1 MTYVKNRDGVLVQIL
16 RLLEES
22 DGTLT
27 KPELRSA
34 LCYNKPFHKPNTL
47 TKGLATM
54 SYLNLVLIKNIIVEI
69 LPAGK
74 AFLASAEEE
83 K

>member
-22 DGTLT
+22 NGTMT

-47 TKGLATM
+47 IKGLATM
-54 SYLNLVLIKNIIVEI
+54 SYLNLVSIRNIHVEI
-69 LPAGK
+69 LPGGK
-74 AFLASAEEE
+74 AFLASAKEE